1 MRKAPRIGIIGLAG
15 AGKDTLANIVRSEF
29 PELGLYR
36 ERFASPLKKAARFV
50 FGPDFDER
58 DYKEVERFIDSGLED
73 RIIDACIKLG
83 HDLRLTDDELN
94 VFQDAVFEQ
103 GWVAGASLS
112 PRKFQ
117 QLLGTECVRRARKT
131 AFVDRVAAAAG
142 AIIVPD
148 CRFENET
155 RVFNQLLLIIRPGV
169 KAVADH
175 PSEALATTLTSYVLE
190 DNTTR
195 FDDRLCG
202 FKYKG
207 IPTRVV
213 YNNGSI
219 EDLRSEV
226 QKLKG
231 VL

>member
-15 AGKDTLANIVRSEF
+15 AGKDTLADLIKGEF

-36 ERFASPLKKAARFV
+36 DRFAAPLKKAARHV
-50 FGPDFDER
+50 FGPNFDER
-58 DYKEVERFIDSGLED
+58 RWKEAETVLSIQDAD
-73 RIIDACIKLG
+73 RVIEASIQLA
-83 HDLRLTDDELN
+83 HDLKLTDDEEQ

-103 GWVAGASLS
+103 GWDVGTSLS

-117 QLLGTECVRRARKT
+117 QRLGTECVRRARKT
-131 AFVDRVAAAAG
+131 AFVDRVAASAG

-155 RVFNQLLLIIRPGV
+155 RVFDQLLLIIRPGV

-219 EDLRSEV
+219 EGLRSEV

>member
-1 MRKAPRIGIIGLAG
+1 MRKAPRIGIVGLAG
-15 AGKDTLANIVRSEF
+15 AGKDTLASLVRSEF

-36 ERFASPLKKAARFV
+36 ERFAAPLKKAACLV

-58 DYKEVERFIDSGLED
+58 DYKEVERFISSSLED
-73 RIIDACIKLG
+73 RIITACIQLG
-83 HDLRLTDDELN
+83 HDLRLTDDELE

-117 QLLGTECVRRARKT
+117 QRLGTECVRRARET
-131 AFVDRVAAAAG
+131 AFVDRVAGAPG

-148 CRFENET
+148 CRFGNET
-155 RVFNQLLLIIRPGV
+155 RVFNHLLLVVRPGV

-175 PSEALATTLTSYVLE
+175 PSEALATALTGHVLD

-195 FDDRLCG
+195 FGDRLCG